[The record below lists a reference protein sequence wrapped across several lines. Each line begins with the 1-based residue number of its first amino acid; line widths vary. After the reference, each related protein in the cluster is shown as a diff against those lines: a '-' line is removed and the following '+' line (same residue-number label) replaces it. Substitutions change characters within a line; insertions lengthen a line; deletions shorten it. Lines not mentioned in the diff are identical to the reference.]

1 MKTIDG
7 VLLNL
12 WIDQK
17 ISSIQWKLDMGLILP
32 AVGNQGIL
40 VLQEIQQIFE
50 LKQYKN
56 EKTESH

>member
-1 MKTIDG
+1 MKTING

-12 WIDQK
+12 WIDKK
-17 ISSIQWKLDMGLILP
+17 ISSIQSKLDMGLILP

-40 VLQEIQQIFE
+40 LLQEIKEIFE